1 MVKTFL
7 SLLVSILILAAIFT
21 QINFAE
27 FRQYLR
33 ELNVPLFV
41 FAVLFFIPLILLS
54 AWRWQIMIAKW
65 GRISLWESTKL
76 IFACAA
82 LNILLPSRV
91 GDLSK
96 GYFAGRTGKLD
107 MKRGMNV
114 VFFEKYIDFAS
125 LGIVVLTGI
134 LFSSSKG
141 SATLLALCFSA
152 GVLAVFP
159 LLYFVRIDRW
169 FGASIFQK
177 NKILSKLKDFF
188 CDTQAYLDEIKGDFW
203 YLATIVALSI
213 FLWFLHLLQFYFI
226 FQSLHSVVTLFQVF
240 ELVPLAILVGLI
252 PITMAGVGTRDSAMI
267 YFFSPYEKVPVIA
280 GVALLSSLR
289 YFIPG
294 FVGLFFLNRYI
305 VKEPAR

>member
-1 MVKTFL
+1 MVKTFI
-7 SLLVSILILAAIFT
+7 SILISVLILAAIFS
-21 QINFAE
+21 QINLAE
-27 FRQYLR
+27 FRTYLS
-33 ELNVPLFV
+33 EMDVPV
-41 FAVLFFIPLILLS
+41 FILAVLFFAPLILVS

-65 GRISLWESTKL
+65 AKISLWESTKL

-96 GYFAGRTGKLD
+96 GYFAGKAGGLD
-107 MKRGMNV
+107 IKRGMNI

-125 LGIVVLTGI
+125 LGIVVLTGVF
-134 LFSSSKG
+134 LGAGGG
-141 SATLLALCFSA
+141 SATVLALCFSL

-159 LLYFVRIDRW
+159 LLYFVRFDRW
-169 FGASIFQK
+169 FGASIFQS
-177 NKILSKLKDFF
+177 NKILSKLKGFF
-188 CDTQAYLDEIKGDFW
+188 CDTQAYLDEIKNDGR
-203 YLATIVALSI
+203 YLGAIIAISI
-213 FLWFLHLLQFYFI
+213 GLWFLHLLQFYFV
-226 FQSLHSVVTLFQVF
+226 FKALHSVVTLFRVF

-289 YFIPG
+289 YFVPG
-294 FVGLFFLNRYI
+294 FLGLFFLNQYI
-305 VKEPAR
+305 VKEPSK